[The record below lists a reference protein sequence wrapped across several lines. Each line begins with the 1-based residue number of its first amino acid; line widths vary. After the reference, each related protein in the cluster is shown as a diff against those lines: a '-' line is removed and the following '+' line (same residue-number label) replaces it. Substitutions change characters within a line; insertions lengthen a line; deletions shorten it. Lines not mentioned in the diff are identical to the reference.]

1 MVREANVKQAYAE
14 KLLKEANLKVIQT
27 LFMPILICSYF

>member
-14 KLLKEANLKVIQT
+14 KLLTEANLKVI
-27 LFMPILICSYF
+27 LFPFYEFLI

>member
-14 KLLKEANLKVIQT
+14 KLLKEANLKVRYSYWVIKNNT
-27 LFMPILICSYF
+27 L